1 MVNVKKSTIVEII
14 ALLYVCLM
22 LYTGIS
28 KLMDFTVS
36 REQLSLMP
44 LMEPISDT
52 VAWLLPVGEIALAV
66 ILFIPRTRVIGLYLA
81 TALMVVFTLY
91 VIYLIRYAPHL
102 PCTCGGF
109 LQALTWPQHLV
120 FNIVFVLLGMWAIWL
135 SRRPMVKE
143 QETKV
148 LYS

>member
-52 VAWLLPVGEIALAV
+52 VAWLLPVGEIVLAIV
-66 ILFIPRTRVIGLYLA
+66 LFVPRTRIIGLYLA
-81 TALMVVFTLY
+81 TGLMIVFTGY
-91 VIYLIRYAPHL
+91 VIYLINYNPHL

-109 LQALTWPQHLV
+109 LQSLSWPQHLI
-120 FNIVFVLLGMWAIWL
+120 FNIVFVLLGGGGILL
-135 SRRPMVKE
+135 SRRSMAEAP
-143 QETKV
+143 QDNV
-148 LYS
+148 LYL